1 MVKPDSK
8 DTNILQLIEKIPEI
22 TEDEIARRL
31 GLDTNEIRN
40 RIRRF
45 SDDRIKI
52 MIVDDERDAILPVRI
67 SLEADNY
74 IVIEA
79 YDGNEAV
86 EKARSE
92 IPDIILLDMMMP
104 KMNGDEVCNRQK
116 KDTRTKLIPI
126 IMVTGIDKVSNK
138 IESLERGAD
147 DYITKPFDLN
157 ELKARI
163 RTVLRRSKN

>member
-1 MVKPDSK
+1 MVKPDSI
-8 DTNILQLIEKIPEI
+8 DTLILQLIEKTPDI
-22 TEDEIARRL
+22 TEDEIALRL
-31 GLDTNEIRN
+31 NLDANEIGK

-45 SDDRIKI
+45 SDSRIKI

-92 IPDIILLDMMMP
+92 IPDMILLDMMMP
-104 KMNGDEVCNRQK
+104 KMKGDEVCNRLK
-116 KDTRTKLIPI
+116 KDPRTRLIPI
-126 IMVTGIDKVSNK
+126 IMVTGVDKVSNK
-138 IESLERGAD
+138 IESLDRGAD